1 MFLFYV
7 LWLGQPCEL
16 NSCLKL
22 QVTKE
27 SFRDDGFFKTGDT
40 VTIVDGYVK
49 ILGRES
55 MLALESL
62 CSILS
67 VACLFIV
74 VVLLHSQEVSA
85 WFYISSQTCF
95 ATTCSYHALWSA
107 RVTVITWLMCFTS
120 KRHVSLSLHRLR
132 CKLTGFWII
141 VLSRLTSNTF
151 ILLAGG
157 CRNKCGH
164 SEIWRLQ
171 TISTW
176 DWSSFAGGITD

>member
-1 MFLFYV
+1 LELKDNNCSEMFLFYV
-7 LWLGQPCEL
+7 LWLIQPCQL

-40 VTIVDGYVK
+40 VTIVDGYLK

-74 VVLLHSQEVSA
+74 VVLLHSQEVSV

-95 ATTCSYHALWSA
+95 ATMCSYHAL
-107 RVTVITWLMCFTS
+107 
-120 KRHVSLSLHRLR
+120 
-132 CKLTGFWII
+132 
-141 VLSRLTSNTF
+141 
-151 ILLAGG
+151 
-157 CRNKCGH
+157 
-164 SEIWRLQ
+164 
-171 TISTW
+171 
-176 DWSSFAGGITD
+176 